1 MIVCNAGHQTR
12 QQGETRVLQS
22 LNNLVTKWPRET
34 FSGFMVHFT
43 NRNMEA
49 LSEFSTIDTSI
60 LVLGALQAAN
70 YFGGEAAALA
80 AQLRAAVRWSDAI
93 YAADNAG
100 LAATVDPGSGAHGG
114 WVAPFNE
121 YYLVAYLA
129 NMTEAAGS
137 KVELRTI
144 HRFHN
149 CFSQSRRR
157 PLLWA
162 NRPLRTRARNG
173 SRILRVLLVSVPT
186 CNRSLI
192 YHNRR
197 V

>member
-1 MIVCNAGHQTR
+1 MIVCYAGHQTR
-12 QQGETRVLQS
+12 QQGETRVLQT

-43 NRNMEA
+43 NRNFES

-60 LVLGALQAAN
+60 LVLGAMQAAN
-70 YFGGEAAALA
+70 YFGGEATALA

-137 KVELRTI
+137 KVVLWTI

-149 CFSQSRRR
+149 RFSQS
-157 PLLWA
+157 PITHGEG
-162 NRPLRTRARNG
+162 PYYG
-173 SRILRVLLVSVPT
+173 PT
-186 CNRSLI
+186 GPHGR
-192 YHNRR
+192 
-197 V
+197 

>member
-22 LNNLVTKWPRET
+22 LNNLVTKWPREN

-43 NRNMEA
+43 NRNMES

-149 CFSQSRRR
+149 RFKT
-157 PLLWA
+157 L
-162 NRPLRTRARNG
+162 
-173 SRILRVLLVSVPT
+173 
-186 CNRSLI
+186 CNR
-192 YHNRR
+192 H
-197 V
+197 

>member
-1 MIVCNAGHQTR
+1 MLRFKLHSHLDHLVQL
-12 QQGETRVLQS
+12 EFLQS
-22 LNNLVTKWPRET
+22 NHPVFHLDFLPDNRYLNNLVTKWPRET

-129 NMTEAAGS
+129 NMTEAAAP
-137 KVELRTI
+137 R
-144 HRFHN
+144 
-149 CFSQSRRR
+149 
-157 PLLWA
+157 
-162 NRPLRTRARNG
+162 
-173 SRILRVLLVSVPT
+173 
-186 CNRSLI
+186 
-192 YHNRR
+192 
-197 V
+197 